1 MNRVFSTGII
11 FTVCLLF
18 FSPGAAA
25 AEKLAVF
32 VSIVPQKYFVEKIGG
47 DLVDVAVLVKPGAN
61 PATYEPRPQQMTR
74 LSRTKIYYA
83 IGVPFE
89 SVWLKKITAANPE
102 MRVVRTDAGIDKI
115 PMGYHSHSEKQAQH
129 HSKQTPP
136 EKNSKHHRETPDPHI
151 WLSPPLVR
159 HQAESIFQALVHVD
173 PANHSIYKG
182 RYTEFANELAEIH
195 QELTSLFDGK
205 HGLEFIVFH
214 PSWGYFAD
222 AYGLKQVAIEIEG
235 KAPKPAQLA
244 KLIAHCKEHS
254 IKVVFVQPQFS
265 AKSAELVAREIG
277 GQVIVADPLA
287 ENWSENLRMVAKKFQ
302 TALKKVNQ

>member
-11 FTVCLLF
+11 FTVCLVF

-47 DLVDVAVLVKPGAN
+47 DLVDVAVMVKPGAN
-61 PATYEPRPQQMTR
+61 PATYEPRPLQMTR
-74 LSRTKIYYA
+74 LSRTKIYFA

-89 SVWLKKITAANPE
+89 SVWLKKIAASSPE
-102 MRVVRTDAGIDKI
+102 MRVVQTDAGIDKI
-115 PMGYHSHSEKQAQH
+115 PMGYHSHSEKEAQRQ
-129 HSKQTPP
+129 SKQTPSA
-136 EKNSKHHRETPDPHI
+136 ENSKHHRETLDPHI

-159 HQAESIFQALVHVD
+159 HQAEAIFEALVRVD
-173 PANHSIYKG
+173 PTNRAAYQG
-182 RYTEFANELAEIH
+182 RYTEFTNELAEIH
-195 QELTSLFDGK
+195 KELAAIFAGK
-205 HGLEFIVFH
+205 QG
-214 PSWGYFAD
+214 FAD
-222 AYGLKQVAIEIEG
+222 AYGLQQAAIEIEG

-244 KLIAHCKEHS
+244 KLIAHCRKHS

-287 ENWSENLRMVAKKFQ
+287 ENWSDNLRRVAKKFQ
-302 TALKKVNQ
+302 TAL